1 MAPLSPERLARVR
14 SWLAGLGCEVA
25 FASESADLRGE
36 FSPPV
41 AGDLVNPATGATVE
55 RVGFAVD
62 PEGAL
67 RLCEPACVRPL
78 PARGWSLLRSLGEWC
93 AEIQAF
99 LDKRFGEAEAACEE
113 LLGRGFDAE
122 VNPQTLEASV
132 HLEIEGLGRARL
144 VCSGG
149 RLEGRW
155 LDTFAGE
162 TQPLDAFS
170 CLLAEASDPV
180 ALELRITSHVKREP
194 PQPLS

>member
-14 SWLAGLGCEVA
+14 SWLAALGCKVG
-25 FASESADLRGE
+25 FFSESEELRGE

-41 AGDLVNPATGATVE
+41 VGDLANPATGATLE

-62 PEGAL
+62 PEGVL
-67 RLCEPACVRPL
+67 HLCEPACVRAL
-78 PARGWSLLRSLGEWC
+78 PARSWSRVRSLGEWC

-113 LLGRGFDAE
+113 LLCRGFDAE

-132 HLEIEGLGRARL
+132 HLAIEGLGLAQL
-144 VCSGG
+144 VCTGG

-155 LDTFAGE
+155 LDMLASE

-170 CLLAEASDPV
+170 CLLTEASDPV